1 MLKSSQNDQNDRLSF
16 NTSRKTHFLFT
27 AIFTTFGTDVL
38 NPLRL
43 KKLAG
48 ILVIIQLLLL
58 LSQLTAA
65 QFQPA
70 EVVRSQERTIVNG
83 KIYFIHTVKK
93 GQTLYSI
100 SKAYEVTQEDIL
112 RDNPG
117 IDPASLRE
125 GLALRIPE
133 PKPKPIQAAP
143 YPENKEDFIAH
154 TVKRGQTVYSLKR
167 KYDVSVEIIYYY
179 NPWAREGIQ
188 PDQTVWIPRKRE
200 MRNRPELTENDNLF
214 HYYTVKEN
222 DALYAISWQYGVT
235 VADII
240 NNNPELRD
248 GIKTNQVL
256 KIPKEIKPDPD
267 LVVTDSLQLV
277 EHPCQVIDQM
287 KTYNVAMLLPFF
299 AEYIM
304 EEALV
309 PLDTLA
315 EEGTYVPLQKQQGL
329 RGRNFSEFYEGF
341 LLALDSMKS
350 AGLSVNLHVFDTE
363 RDTFKLKKI
372 VRELSVIQPDLII
385 GPVYSEDV
393 KIAGHL
399 ARYQDF
405 NLVSPLSTRPSLVNS
420 NPRIFQVIPST
431 AAESNGL
438 AGYLSQFRKGRFIL
452 IRGTDSI
459 SMRDSWR
466 FKRQFT
472 GQLPL
477 DDNGNLLRFNDYLLN
492 DSLISILSQVLSQDE
507 ENIIIVFSDNEP
519 DVSRL
524 ITRLFMM
531 SDLYPMK
538 LFGLPSWQNW
548 KTIELNYFH
557 ILQLHLITPF
567 YTDYSDPQV
576 KRFLYKCRT
585 NYGYE
590 PYEISPK
597 GYNFVML
604 GYDIGLYF
612 LSALKQYG
620 REFQYC
626 LNQVDEDQ
634 LLTKYNFVQEGEGGY
649 TNSSFNLIRYNT
661 DYTVANTAIIN
672 GSVLGNGIWQVQ
684 LP

>member
-1 MLKSSQNDQNDRLSF
+1 MMLKSSQNDPNDRLSF
-16 NTSRKTHFLFT
+16 YRSNISHFVFT

-38 NPLRL
+38 NAPRL
-43 KKLAG
+43 KKLAC
-48 ILVIIQLLLL
+48 ILVIIQLFLLL
-58 LSQLTAA
+58 PQHASA

-70 EVVRSQERTIVNG
+70 EVVRSQEKTIVNG
-83 KIYFIHTVKK
+83 KIYFIHTVRK

-100 SKAYEVTQEDIL
+100 SRAYEVTQDDIM
-112 RDNPG
+112 RNNPG

-125 GLALRIPE
+125 GLALKIPE
-133 PKPKPIQAAP
+133 TVAKQAAL
-143 YPENKEDFIAH
+143 YPENKEDFISH
-154 TVKRGQTVYSLKR
+154 TVKRGQTVYSLTR
-167 KYDVSVEIIYYY
+167 KYDVTEEIIYFY
-179 NPWAREGIQ
+179 NPWAREGIK

-200 MRNRPELTENDNLF
+200 LRNRHEYTEIDNLF
-214 HYYTVKEN
+214 NYHTVKEN
-222 DALYAISWQYGVT
+222 DTLYAISRQYGVT

-240 NNNPELRD
+240 TNNPELRD
-248 GIKTNQVL
+248 GIKTGQVL
-256 KIPKEIKPDPD
+256 KIPKVVIPDPD
-267 LVVTDSLQLV
+267 LVVTDSLQFAV
-277 EHPCQVIDQM
+277 NPCQVIDQVR
-287 KTYNVAMLLPFF
+287 TYNVAMLLPFF
-299 AEYIM
+299 AEYII

-309 PLDTLA
+309 PVDTLA
-315 EEGTYVPLQKQQGL
+315 EEGTYVPQQKQQGL

-350 AGLSVNLHVFDTE
+350 TGLSVNLHVFDTE
-363 RDTFKLKKI
+363 RDTLKLKRI
-372 VRELSVIQPDLII
+372 VRELSVVQPDLII

-393 KIAGHL
+393 KIAGQL

-405 NLVSPLSTRPSLVNS
+405 NLVSPLSTRPSLVNGNS
-420 NPRIFQVIPST
+420 RIFQVIPTT

-459 SMRDSWR
+459 SMHDSWR

-472 GQLPL
+472 GLLPS
-477 DDNGNLLRFNDYLLN
+477 DANGNLLPFNDYLLN
-492 DSLISILSQVLSQDE
+492 DSLISILSHVLSQDE

-531 SDLYPMK
+531 SQLYPIK
-538 LFGLPSWQNW
+538 LFGLPSWQSW
-548 KTIELNYFH
+548 RTIELNYFH
-557 ILQLHLITPF
+557 SLQLHLITPF

-576 KRFLYKCRT
+576 KRFLHKCRST
-585 NYGYE
+585 YGYE
-590 PYEISPK
+590 PYEISPR

-626 LNQVDEDQ
+626 LSQVDAD
-634 LLTKYNFVQEGEGGY
+634 LLLSNYNFVQEGEGGFS
-649 TNSSFNLIRYNT
+649 NSSFNLIRYNT
-661 DYTVANTAIIN
+661 DYTVVNTAIIN
-672 GSVLGNGIWQVQ
+672 GSVSGNGTWQVQ